1 MSSSK
6 EDEPIID
13 IDIQII
19 YDQHIVCR
27 FDYPKNLNTPYVR
40 DLVYWFIGFGIV
52 NIVGLDSTKVQIN
65 DIVLKIAHIGLIT
78 KTQF

>member
-1 MSSSK
+1 MSSSN

-19 YDQHIVCR
+19 YDQHIACR

-40 DLVYWFIGFGIV
+40 YLILWLVKFGIV
-52 NIVGLDSTKVQIN
+52 NIC
-65 DIVLKIAHIGLIT
+65 
-78 KTQF
+78 

>member
-1 MSSSK
+1 MSSSN

-19 YDQHIVCR
+19 YDQHIACR

-40 DLVYWFIGFGIV
+40 YLILWLVKFGIV
-52 NIVGLDSTKVQIN
+52 NICW
-65 DIVLKIAHIGLIT
+65 IGFY
-78 KTQF
+78 KSANQ